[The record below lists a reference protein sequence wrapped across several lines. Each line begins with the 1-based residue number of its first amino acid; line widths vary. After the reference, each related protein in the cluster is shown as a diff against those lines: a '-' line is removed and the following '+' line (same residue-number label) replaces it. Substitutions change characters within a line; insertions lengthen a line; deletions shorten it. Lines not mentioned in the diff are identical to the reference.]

1 MKKLFNLLLG
11 FLLIG
16 WMANPAMAQ
25 NRTVTG
31 KVTSDKDKEILI
43 GVTVVVKGTTIGT
56 ATDENGNYSISVPA
70 NKSVLVFTYVGM
82 KKSDVSIGTNT
93 TLDVALLDDGKGL
106 DEVVITAIALEK
118 SSKSLGYST
127 QSVSGKEVSGS
138 GEQNVIQGLASKA
151 AGVYVQGSS
160 GTPGSSSKILL
171 RGNTTF
177 EGSNQPLIVIDGLP
191 VNNETNNTS
200 PSDYPFNANLQGV
213 QTANRGID
221 INPDDIESMTVLKG
235 PAAAA
240 LYGSQ
245 AASGAILIT
254 TKKARVKGK
263 GKGFNVSYATSLE
276 IQKVNKLP
284 ELQTKYGR
292 GTGGGTLVKG
302 KISGKTD
309 SIVEVGKFNGSSPN
323 SWGPKTKADSAWD
336 NMAEFF
342 KTGHIY
348 NNSIVL
354 NAFNEKSS
362 LRLSL
367 ANLKQDGIIPNTD
380 FRRNTIT
387 VNADHRISDKFIFG
401 TSFSYVN
408 SGGTLAQ
415 NGSNLAGVMLGLTR
429 TPADF
434 RLSDPKSAGSN
445 GWTNA
450 DGTQREWFSLYDNP
464 QWSVRNNPF
473 TTDVNRM
480 YGNINF
486 KASPFS
492 FMDLSY
498 RLGTDVYTDKRY
510 SIFAIG
516 SHQPASAPNGEI
528 NENIITYRNVY
539 QDILATFKKS
549 ITKDIDASLMVGTN
563 LQYQK
568 SEDQYLRG
576 RDLTVPDFYNMSN
589 ASNLYANSSYS
600 VLKKSGVFGDLNVN
614 YKEYLFLNVVARQD
628 RWSSFNK
635 KITYPSTSLAF
646 VFSDFVKQRWFT
658 FGKVRVAFAQA
669 GKGPGPY
676 ATKNYYGKPF
686 FTDGFTDG
694 ISFPYLGQNGF
705 GISNTLNDPNIK
717 PEVTSSKEIGLDL
730 RFFESR
736 FKVDFTYYNQ
746 QTKNIILSLPIAP
759 SSGFEALYTNS
770 GKMENKGIEFIVSG
784 TPVQT
789 KNFSWD
795 IGINFSR
802 NRNKVLALANG
813 VKEVAPESAF
823 NSAQAYAIVGSPYG
837 AIYGTKWARDNS
849 GNLIIGANGLPTLD
863 PEKGNLG
870 NPYPN
875 WMMGLRNT
883 LNFKGVKLTGLFD
896 IRKGGVAWNG
906 TYARLNRLGR
916 TEESTDRNRT
926 YLIEGVKADG
936 SANTTPISSVAYY
949 QTFKGDGGAY
959 AAENAIQD
967 VSWFRLR
974 ELGLSYNLKL
984 KAMDKYIKS
993 IDLGFVAKNL
1003 WLKTDYKGVDPETSL
1018 TGAGSNIGGFDYFN
1032 NPGIKSYIFSLKAN
1046 F

>member
-510 SIFAIG
+510 SILPLAL
-516 SHQPASAPNGEI
+516 I
-528 NENIITYRNVY
+528 NLPV
-539 QDILATFKKS
+539 L
-549 ITKDIDASLMVGTN
+549 LMVK
-563 LQYQK
+563 L
-568 SEDQYLRG
+568 
-576 RDLTVPDFYNMSN
+576 M
-589 ASNLYANSSYS
+589 
-600 VLKKSGVFGDLNVN
+600 
-614 YKEYLFLNVVARQD
+614 
-628 RWSSFNK
+628 
-635 KITYPSTSLAF
+635 KIL
-646 VFSDFVKQRWFT
+646 
-658 FGKVRVAFAQA
+658 
-669 GKGPGPY
+669 
-676 ATKNYYGKPF
+676 
-686 FTDGFTDG
+686 
-694 ISFPYLGQNGF
+694 
-705 GISNTLNDPNIK
+705 
-717 PEVTSSKEIGLDL
+717 
-730 RFFESR
+730 
-736 FKVDFTYYNQ
+736 
-746 QTKNIILSLPIAP
+746 
-759 SSGFEALYTNS
+759 
-770 GKMENKGIEFIVSG
+770 
-784 TPVQT
+784 
-789 KNFSWD
+789 
-795 IGINFSR
+795 
-802 NRNKVLALANG
+802 
-813 VKEVAPESAF
+813 
-823 NSAQAYAIVGSPYG
+823 
-837 AIYGTKWARDNS
+837 
-849 GNLIIGANGLPTLD
+849 LPT
-863 PEKGNLG
+863 EMYIK
-870 NPYPN
+870 
-875 WMMGLRNT
+875 
-883 LNFKGVKLTGLFD
+883 
-896 IRKGGVAWNG
+896 
-906 TYARLNRLGR
+906 
-916 TEESTDRNRT
+916 T
-926 YLIEGVKADG
+926 YL
-936 SANTTPISSVAYY
+936 
-949 QTFKGDGGAY
+949 Q
-959 AAENAIQD
+959 
-967 VSWFRLR
+967 
-974 ELGLSYNLKL
+974 LSK
-984 KAMDKYIKS
+984 K
-993 IDLGFVAKNL
+993 V
-1003 WLKTDYKGVDPETSL
+1003 
-1018 TGAGSNIGGFDYFN
+1018 
-1032 NPGIKSYIFSLKAN
+1032 
-1046 F
+1046 

>member
-1 MKKLFNLLLG
+1 MKKVINLLLG

-16 WMANPAMAQ
+16 WMASPAIAQ
-25 NRTVTG
+25 NRTITG
-31 KVTSDKDKEILI
+31 KVTSAKDNAVLI
-43 GVTVVVKGTTIGT
+43 GVTVTVKGTTIGT
-56 ATDENGNYSISVPA
+56 STDESGTYSISVPA
-70 NKSVLVFTYVGM
+70 NKSILVFTYVGL
-82 KKSDVSIGTNT
+82 KTTEVTIGANTNADVS
-93 TLDVALLDDGKGL
+93 LLDDGKGL
-106 DEVVITAIALEK
+106 DEVVITAIAIEK

-191 VNNETNNTS
+191 ISNETENTS

-213 QTANRGID
+213 QTSNRGID
-221 INPDDIESMTVLKG
+221 INPDDIETMTVLKG

-240 LYGSQ
+240 LYGAQ
-245 AASGAILIT
+245 AASGAIIIT
-254 TKKARVKGK
+254 TKKARVRGK
-263 GKGFNVSYATSLE
+263 GKGFGVTYSSSLE
-276 IQKVNKLP
+276 LQKVNKLP
-284 ELQTKYGR
+284 ELQTKYGQ
-292 GTGGGTLVKG
+292 GTGGGT
-302 KISGKTD
+302 
-309 SIVEVGKFNGSSPN
+309 IVAGAPKEEGAPNPASPN
-323 SWGPKTKADSAWD
+323 SWGPKTKPDSAWN
-336 NMAEFF
+336 NMEEFF
-342 KTGHIY
+342 KTGHLY
-348 NNSIVL
+348 NNSVVL

-367 ANLKQDGIIPNTD
+367 ANLKQDGVIPNTD
-380 FRRNTIT
+380 YKRNTIT

-401 TSFSYVN
+401 TTFSYVN
-408 SGGTLAQ
+408 SGGTLVQ

-434 RLSDPKSAGSN
+434 RLSDPNSTGAN

-450 DGTQREWFSLYDNP
+450 DGTQRSWFPLYDNP
-464 QWSVRNNPF
+464 HWSVRNNPF
-473 TTDVNRM
+473 TTDMNRM
-480 YGNINF
+480 YGNLNF

-492 FMDLSY
+492 FMDLTY

-516 SHQPASAPNGEI
+516 SNQPASAPNGEI
-528 NENIITYRNVY
+528 NENTKTYRYVY
-539 QDILATFKKS
+539 QDLLATFKRS
-549 ITKDIDASLMVGTN
+549 LTKDIDASLLIGTN
-563 LQYQK
+563 LQY
-568 SEDQYLRG
+568 ERTDDQFLRG
-576 RDLTVPDFYNMSN
+576 RDLTIPDYYNLSN
-589 ASNLYANSSYS
+589 AANLYANSSYTI
-600 VLKKSGVFGDLNVN
+600 LKKSGVFADLNID
-614 YKEYLFLNVVARQD
+614 YKNYLFLNVTARQD

-635 KITYPSTSLAF
+635 TITYPSTSLAF
-646 VFSDFVKQRWFT
+646 VFTDFVKQNWLT
-658 FGKVRVAFAQA
+658 FGKVRLAYAQA
-669 GKGPGPY
+669 GKGPSAY
-676 ATKNYYGKPF
+676 STKNYYGKPF

-694 ISFPYLGQNGF
+694 LGFPYLAQNGF

-717 PEVTSSKEIGLDL
+717 PETTSSTELGLDL

-736 FKVDFTYYNQ
+736 LRIDFSYYNQ
-746 QTKNIILSLPIAP
+746 QSKDIILSLPIAS
-759 SSGFEALYTNS
+759 SSGFRALYTNS
-770 GKMENKGIEFIVSG
+770 GEMENKGIEIIASG
-784 TPVQT
+784 TPVKT
-789 KNFSWD
+789 KDFSWD

-813 VKEVAPESAF
+813 VKEVAPEEAF
-823 NSAQAYAIVGSPYG
+823 SSAQAYAIVNSPYG
-837 AIYGTKWARDNS
+837 AIYGTKWARNS
-849 GNLIIGANGLPTLD
+849 SGQLIIGANGLPTLD

-870 NPYPN
+870 NPYPD
-875 WMMGLRNT
+875 WMMGLRNS
-883 LNFKGVKLTGLFD
+883 FDYKGIKLTGLFD
-896 IRKGGVAWNG
+896 IRQGGVAWNG
-906 TYARLNRLGR
+906 TYARLNRLGV
-916 TEESTDRNRT
+916 TEESADRNRT
-926 YLIEGVKADG
+926 YVIEGVLADG
-936 SANTTPISSVAYY
+936 TPNTKEVSANAYWSTY
-949 QTFKGDGGAY
+949 QGDGGSY

-984 KAMDKYIKS
+984 KAVDKYIKS
-993 IDLGFVAKNL
+993 VDLGFVAKNL

>member
-1 MKKLFNLLLG
+1 MKKIINLLLG

-16 WMANPAMAQ
+16 WMANPAIAQ
-25 NRTVTG
+25 NRTITG
-31 KVTSDKDKEILI
+31 KVTSEKDKNALI
-43 GVTVVVKGTTIGT
+43 GVTVSVKGTTIGT
-56 ATDENGNYSISVPA
+56 STDASGNYSISVPS
-70 NKSVLVFTYVGM
+70 NNTVLVFTYVGM
-82 KKSDVSIGTNT
+82 KKTEVSIGTNAT
-93 TLDVALLDDGKGL
+93 IDVSLPDDGKGL
-106 DEVVITAIALEK
+106 DEVIITAIALEK

-127 QSVSGKEVSGS
+127 QSVSGQEVSGS

-191 VNNETNNTS
+191 ISNETENTS
-200 PSDYPFNANLQGV
+200 PSDYPFNQNLQGV
-213 QTANRGID
+213 QNSNRGID
-221 INPDDIESMTVLKG
+221 INPDDIETMTVLKG

-240 LYGSQ
+240 LYGAQ
-245 AASGAILIT
+245 AASGAIIIT

-263 GKGFNVSYATSLE
+263 GKGFNVSYSTSLE
-276 IQKVNKLP
+276 LQKVNRLP
-284 ELQTKYGR
+284 ELQTKYGQ
-292 GTGGGTLVKG
+292 GTGGGTLVAGVPKEEG
-302 KISGKTD
+302 TA
-309 SIVEVGKFNGSSPN
+309 NPASPN
-323 SWGPKTKADSAWD
+323 SWGPKTKSDSSWD
-336 NMAEFF
+336 NMSEFF
-342 KTGHIY
+342 KTGHLY
-348 NNSIVL
+348 NNSVIL

-367 ANLKQDGIIPNTD
+367 ANLKQDGIIPNSD
-380 FRRNTIT
+380 YKRNTVT

-408 SGGTLAQ
+408 SGGTLVQ

-429 TPADF
+429 TPADY
-434 RLSDPKSAGSN
+434 RLNDPNSLGSN
-445 GWTNA
+445 GWTNV
-450 DGTQREWFSLYDNP
+450 DGTQRSWFPLYDNP
-464 QWSVRNNPF
+464 HWSVRNNPF
-473 TTDVNRM
+473 TTDMNRM

-492 FMDLSY
+492 FMDLTY

-510 SIFAIG
+510 AIFAIG
-516 SHQPASAPNGEI
+516 SNQPASAPNGEI
-528 NENIITYRNVY
+528 NENIISYRYVY
-539 QDILATFKKS
+539 QDILATFKRS
-549 ITKDIDASLMVGTN
+549 LTKDIDASLLIGSN
-563 LQYQK
+563 LQYER

-576 RDLTVPDFYNMSN
+576 RDLTVPDYFNLSN
-589 ASNLYANSSYS
+589 AANLYANSSYS
-600 VLKKSGVFGDLNVN
+600 VLKKSGIFTDINMN
-614 YKEYLFLNVVARQD
+614 YKEFIFLNITARQD

-635 KITYPSTSLAF
+635 KITYPSASLAF
-646 VFSDFVKQRWFT
+646 VFSDFLKQPWFT
-658 FGKVRVAFAQA
+658 FGKVRIAYAQA
-669 GKGPGPY
+669 GKGPSPY

-694 ISFPYLGQNGF
+694 LGFPYLAQNGF

-717 PEVTSSKEIGLDL
+717 PETTSSQELGLDL

-736 FKVDFTYYNQ
+736 FRIDFSYYNQ
-746 QTKNIILSLPIAP
+746 QSKNIILSLPIAP
-759 SSGFEALYTNS
+759 SSGFRALYTNS
-770 GKMENKGIEFIVSG
+770 GKMENKGIEIIATG
-784 TPVQT
+784 TAIKT
-789 KNFSWD
+789 KDFNWD

-802 NRNKVLALANG
+802 NRNKVIALANG
-813 VKEVAPESAF
+813 VEELAPEQAF

-837 AIYGTKWARDNS
+837 AIYGTKWARNDA
-849 GNLIIGANGLPTLD
+849 GQLIIGANGLPTLD

-870 NPYPN
+870 NPYPD
-875 WMMGLRNT
+875 WMMGLRNS
-883 LNFKGVKLTGLFD
+883 FIYKGIRLTGLLD
-896 IRKGGVAWNG
+896 IRQGGVAWNG

-916 TEESTDRNRT
+916 TEESTDRNRS
-926 YLIEGVKADG
+926 YVIEGVKADG
-936 SANTTPISSVAYY
+936 SANTTAISANAYY
-949 QTFKGDGGAY
+949 STFMGDGGAY

-984 KAMDKYIKS
+984 KAIDKYVKS